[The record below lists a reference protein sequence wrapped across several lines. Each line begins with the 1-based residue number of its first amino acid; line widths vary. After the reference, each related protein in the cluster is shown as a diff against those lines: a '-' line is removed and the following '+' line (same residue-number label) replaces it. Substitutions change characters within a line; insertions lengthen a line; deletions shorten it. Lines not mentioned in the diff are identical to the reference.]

1 MTPAVAVAMQY
12 DDRTKDGPDAPA
24 RHMRMMGAP
33 MGVVTE
39 ANAVKA
45 IVDAAEAG
53 TGHWTITANL
63 DHLRR
68 YHRDPIQKGLIDEAD
83 LVVADGMPLI
93 WASRL
98 AGEPLPERVSGS
110 SMVWSICEDAS
121 KRHQSVFLLGGDPG
135 VAERAAKVFQDRY
148 PGLDIADTYCPPV
161 GFESDE
167 LELERIRRQVV
178 EASPRIVFV
187 ALGFPKQDLLIR
199 ALRPSLPGASFLGV
213 GISLSYATGDL
224 SRPPAWIC
232 NLGLEWAYRLRQEP
246 TRRLVRRY
254 IVDGLPFALLLTGSA
269 ARHGARR
276 GSDRPTGSWD
286 N

>member
-1 MTPAVAVAMQY
+1 MTPTLAVAMQH
-12 DDRTKDGPDAPA
+12 DDRTKDGPTAPA

-39 ANAVKA
+39 ADAVRA

-68 YHRDPIQKGLIDEAD
+68 YHRDAIQKGLIDEAD

-110 SMVWSICEDAS
+110 SMVWSICEAAS

-148 PGLDIADTYCPPV
+148 RGLEIAGTYCPPV

-167 LELERIRRQVV
+167 LELERIRHRVV
-178 EASPRIVFV
+178 EASPPIVFV

-199 ALRPSLPGASFLGV
+199 MLRASLPSSSFLGV

-232 NLGLEWAYRLRQEP
+232 NLGMEWAYRLRQEP

-254 IVDGLPFALLLTGSA
+254 IVNGLPF
-269 ARHGARR
+269 GARLTISAGQHR
-276 GSDRPTGSWD
+276 IRRTHSETSWD
-286 N
+286 